1 MSPLRPT
8 DFVTK
13 ESVFT
18 ELMSH
23 DIHRMWQQ
31 RQEHTF
37 NGVNGIPLFGISLC
51 QSEAPLLPQNRYCVV
66 IVNGRN
72 ESVWKYQEVMFEYF
86 AHGFDIYTYDHRGQ
100 GASGR
105 LADDPELGHVDTFA
119 DYVADLDT
127 FIKTIVQPNR
137 YSRCFLLA
145 HSMGG
150 AVSTLYME
158 QHPNIFNAAV
168 LNAPMFGIHISS
180 PLRFVAP
187 AVAKLYDLYQS
198 KPDYGLGQKAYHE
211 LPFEQNDQCQS
222 QLRYVWAKHL
232 YQTHPE
238 LRVGGPS
245 ARWIWQAMRAAKQ
258 CIQESKNLKTPLL
271 LLQAGNDTIVDN
283 RAHHLFNGNTEQC
296 QLKVI
301 ESARHELLMEKD
313 ELRDQVMGETLSF
326 FEQFFIKECA

>member
-1 MSPLRPT
+1 MPLLRPT

-18 ELMSH
+18 ELMRH
-23 DIHRMWQQ
+23 DIHNMWQK
-31 RQEHTF
+31 RQEHVF
-37 NGVNGIPLFGISLC
+37 NGVNGISLFGVSLC
-51 QSEAPLLPQNRYCVV
+51 HDKAPQLPQDRYCVV

-72 ESVWKYQEVMFEYF
+72 ESVWKYQEVIFEYF
-86 AHGFDIYTYDHRGQ
+86 SRGFDIYTYDHRGQ

-105 LADDPELGHVDTFA
+105 LAADPELGHVETFA
-119 DYVADLDT
+119 DYVNDLDT
-127 FIKTIVQPNR
+127 FIENIVLPVR

-150 AVSTLYME
+150 AISTLYLE
-158 QHPNIFNAAV
+158 QHPNVFNAAV
-168 LNAPMFGIHISS
+168 LNAPMFGIHVPR
-180 PLRFVAP
+180 PLRYVAP

-198 KPDYGLGQKAYHE
+198 KPTYGLGQKAYHE

-245 ARWIWQAMRAAKQ
+245 ARWIWQAMCAAKQ
-258 CIQESKNLKTPLL
+258 CIQDSAKIQTPLL

-283 RAHHLFNGNTEQC
+283 RAHYLFDGTTEQC

-313 ELRDQVMGETLSF
+313 ELRDQVMSETLSF
-326 FEQFFIKECA
+326 FEQFLIKECA